1 MSTRGTSLL
10 KKKSIKNEK
19 LYGRSSQSSRITPG
33 SLHQFLSLIQ
43 ASPPPLITYNTS
55 LVTLTT
61 ISHSHPQTISCTNIT
76 TSHNTHKTTL
86 STTHTTIFF
95 FYLGFFSQPFGNHRA
110 AGEGGEPFFSSSP
123 PPRPASRAL
132 RCWLGGCC
140 RWLTSAYG

>member
-61 ISHSHPQTISCTNIT
+61 ISHGHPPNHQLHQYNHLPQHPQNHPLNHP
-76 TSHNTHKTTL
+76 HNHLFFL
-86 STTHTTIFF
+86 SGFF
-95 FYLGFFSQPFGNHRA
+95 FTAIWESQGCRGRGRA
-110 AGEGGEPFFSSSP
+110 F
-123 PPRPASRAL
+123 L
-132 RCWLGGCC
+132 
-140 RWLTSAYG
+140 